1 MQGKDSIGIE
11 MVKVR
16 AEKNNFSNWSD
27 NNSNDINLKLHRS
40 VASEVLM

>member
-27 NNSNDINLKLHRS
+27 NSNDINLKLHRS